1 MRTRAA
7 AARGETSSGRAR
19 RTTRGERKRRQILDA
34 AAKVLAR
41 RGYAA
46 TTLSEIA
53 AEVGTAG
60 AGSLYYH
67 FDSREELIEELLR
80 RGARVAYDRSR
91 RAIEMLPRGASALER
106 LTAAI
111 RAHLRCVLVES
122 DYARAAVRSTG
133 QVPAPMWARVN
144 AEFRG
149 YGRFYD
155 RLIAAAMNAG
165 EIDASVNR
173 SSLRMLLIGAINWA
187 PEWYRPQGP
196 ASAREIEDLVVRLLT
211 TGVSTK
217 AATL

>member
-7 AARGETSSGRAR
+7 AALGEGSSGRAR

-67 FDSREELIEELLR
+67 FESREQLIEELLR

-91 RAIEMLPRGASALER
+91 RAIEMLPREASALER

-155 RLIAAAMNAG
+155 RLIAAAMDAG

-173 SSLRMLLIGAINWA
+173 SSLRMLLIGASNWA
-187 PEWYRPQGP
+187 PEWYRPQGR

-211 TGVSTK
+211 TGVAAK
-217 AATL
+217 ATTF

>member
-1 MRTRAA
+1 MRPARALVRLPVKRGVRT
-7 AARGETSSGRAR
+7 ARGDL
-19 RTTRGERKRRQILDA
+19 KRRQILDA

-67 FDSREELIEELLR
+67 FESKDDLIEELLR
-80 RGARVAYDRSR
+80 RGARVAFEQSR
-91 RAIEMLPRGASALER
+91 RAVASLPKAASALDR

-133 QVPAPMWARVN
+133 QMPGQMWARIN
-144 AEFRG
+144 AEFRD

-155 RLIAAAMNAG
+155 RLIAAAVAAG
-165 EIDASVNR
+165 EIEPDVDR
-173 SSLRMLLIGAINWA
+173 SALRMLVVGAINWA
-187 PEWYRPQGP
+187 PEWYRNRGKSSPE
-196 ASAREIEDLVVRLLT
+196 AIADLLVRLVVR
-211 TGVSTK
+211 GVGTPRQG
-217 AATL
+217 